1 MKLERETG
9 NGECR
14 KERIRRGRV
23 SAFRVPTSAF
33 TLVEVVAALAILALI
48 SGSVYA
54 LLRQSFQAAAGLQ
67 QAEREDQALRRFL
80 DICRTTLDTLPPDAT
95 LSLATADKTGTA
107 QELTISGVPEA
118 FAAGPDPIFSSDL
131 ILGLRMAKSSVT
143 SSVTTPMY
151 EVAISREEFA
161 PKAKSGEFQIRA
173 SSNDDFYQPD
183 DQGRYWLPLLSSI
196 RSLEWRYWSE
206 QDRLW
211 QDDWTKAPD
220 RPTLL
225 EMQLWP
231 ESRSSPLR
239 AVFAIP
245 AAPKSTAGSTD
256 QASAGLGTGDAS
268 GKQNAGGAPP
278 RGDRGNA
285 QQGQGPGNGKPGD
298 SSKRSSGRGRGGR
311 PGEGERNR
319 GSPNN
324 RSPRPSSPNNRGNP
338 APQPGRPNSAPSAPR
353 APGAAPSAPVAP
365 SR

>member
-1 MKLERETG
+1 MKKLRVQGCRRSG
-9 NGECR
+9 N
-14 KERIRRGRV
+14 
-23 SAFRVPTSAF
+23 SAF
-33 TLVEVVAALAILALI
+33 TLVEVVAAITILALI
-48 SGSVYA
+48 SGSVYS

-80 DICRTTLDTLPPDAT
+80 DLCRTTLDTLPPDAT
-95 LSLATADKTGTA
+95 LSLATADQTGTA

-131 ILGLRMAKSSVT
+131 ILGLRMAKSSAD
-143 SSVTTPMY
+143 SSITTPVY

-173 SSNDDFYQPD
+173 TSDDDFYQAD
-183 DQGRYWLPLLSSI
+183 EQGRYWLPLLSST

-211 QDDWTKAPD
+211 EDDWTKAPD

-245 AAPKSTAGSTD
+245 AAPKSTTGTSD

-268 GKQNAGGAPP
+268 GRQNAGGPPP
-278 RGDRGNA
+278 RGDRNNA
-285 QQGQGPGNGKPGD
+285 QEGPGSGKPGE
-298 SSKRSSGRGRGGR
+298 SNKRSSGRDHRRGGR
-311 PGEGERNR
+311 PGEGR
-319 GSPNN
+319 GSPEN
-324 RSPRPSSPNNRGNP
+324 RPPRPDRSSPNNNRGNP
-338 APQPGRPNSAPSAPR
+338 APQPGRPNLAPSAPR
-353 APGAAPSAPVAP
+353 APGAAPSAPVGPAP
-365 SR
+365 APIR